1 MHTEESDMKRCLVVA
16 WVVTAVGVGLVGG
29 LMGCAGV
36 GEFAPGDAMLGVV
49 TTGAQVTPT
58 GEATPPYLEADLPLD
73 ETVQLDEA
81 NVGVSDV
88 DLVTTEEDLQPAAA
102 GDGID
107 LEGPYVADVVSQR
120 LLNPDGTEALDITAS
135 FPSGT
140 VLEKAKL
147 DIAALAGVCPDPA
160 RTASIHLHGT
170 YRDSSGAVVY
180 NFHLDAAVQ
189 LEMEFDDDP
198 NGGIVTDGEDL
209 LCLMFAVDR
218 WFDGVYL
225 STANPYLVDG
235 NGDVLFDDTNN
246 TWLRDAIVANLV
258 SRLDFAEDN
267 DGDGVPEDTF

>member
-1 MHTEESDMKRCLVVA
+1 MHKEESDMKRYLVVG
-16 WVVTAVGVGLVGG
+16 WVVTAVGVGLVLG
-29 LMGCAGV
+29 LMGCGGG
-36 GEFAPGDAMLGVV
+36 GEFAPGGAILGVV
-49 TTGAQVTPT
+49 TTGGQITPA
-58 GEATPPYLEADLPLD
+58 GEATPPYLEVNLPGD

-81 NVGVSDV
+81 NVGVSNV
-88 DLVTTEEDLQPAAA
+88 DLVTTEEDLQPEGEGTVELA
-102 GDGID
+102 
-107 LEGPYVADVVSQR
+107 GPYVADVVSQR
-120 LLNPDGTEALDITAS
+120 LLNPDGTKALDITAS

-140 VLEKAKL
+140 VLEKAAL
-147 DIAALAGVCPDPA
+147 DITALAGVGPDPA
-160 RTASIHLHGT
+160 GTTSIHLHGT
-170 YRDSSGAVVY
+170 YRNSSGEVVY

-198 NGGIVTDGEDL
+198 NGGIVADGEDL
-209 LCLMFAVDR
+209 LCLMFSVDR